1 MITHEL
7 RNPVAIV
14 NEGIS
19 QLRDGLHGELNPQQK
34 GTVTLLLDNIYRL
47 SKLINN
53 ILQTARIEA
62 GRMELSKELFNLV
75 TIARDTIQSFKGMAA
90 QKGIE
95 LKEKYSGENITV
107 KVDPTKLGEIFTNLV
122 SNAVKYTDSGSIE
135 LSITDLG
142 DHVECSVADTGMGI
156 AKEDQ
161 VFIFERFRQVDQP
174 MVFDKFKQ
182 FGKAV
187 HEGKGTGLGLTIT
200 KALVELH
207 GGRIW
212 FESELGRGSRFS
224 FSLPK

>member
-161 VFIFERFRQVDQP
+161 P